1 MAASASISEPA
12 DVLSAELSSAVM
24 SGGSSPI
31 APLASGADGGEGN
44 ISGDISGNI
53 SGDISGNISD
63 GGEGSSSSTAE
74 LPVSLLRAAVGL
86 AKVALAR
93 NECALCIRRLEG
105 LPATEPAVL
114 QMRGEAHAALG
125 ELEKA
130 RAELTQAA
138 SLWWR
143 ANDGLHEQ
151 ATLVELERVRRRLDA
166 QHVDAGRLIVFHAAP
181 LVEHVEVAPTDAAR
195 CADGA
200 EAVED
205 AAEGGNRGQGA
216 TSTTKLHPI
225 AFSKRLGLRAWRQLR
240 SSLTE
245 LKREIKVS
253 LETATVENL
262 VGALQQSGR
271 PILHF
276 LPTRDYEHGVT
287 MESYD
292 GELKPLP
299 LAQLHELVERA
310 APRRPSLVFL
320 CARQSTEAG
329 RVFLQAGVPAV
340 VCLRAFLPE
349 ADVAAFVGAF
359 YAALLGGKESTTPA
373 AAFAAAKAT
382 LGSRFRVG
390 SMDGF
395 ALLTKETT
403 EGAVG
408 SESAEE
414 ASSASS
420 ASLIKA
426 PPPGELRDFSP
437 KLCPSNLPFSS
448 AMDSYEPT
456 GWDEGEMSRP
466 TETPSRVYTSGG
478 AAWSVLPDTA
488 LPDPADE
495 RTELLAHGSAFVGRH
510 LEMHALIR
518 SCLHNQLTAVYG
530 PKGAGKSALVLEA
543 ARYLRQRNR
552 FPHGIF
558 CCSLEGLRNMKAVRT
573 RLGSTLNIPARSV
586 QELCDMMARYRSCL
600 LILDRCEDAI
610 RKKMPQFE
618 WLLTQLLQSSVK
630 VLISSQTPLDASHEA
645 VSRSMRAISLPR
657 MNTRDAA
664 LLLLETCE
672 RNLTAEEVGATDDE
686 TILSTLRKHPLIRK
700 IGGMPA
706 AVRWAAR
713 RLADVD
719 VAELNHELNDLSPS
733 ELAALT
739 SDGHGTLELSGALS
753 GLAPERAPST
763 GALSG
768 TRVRRRPTSC
778 GFVSAAG
785 SASSVGALGGVA
797 GFASGA
803 SLSASMP
810 AVLPSSCSEALY
822 GSGRGG
828 SLGDSGGRGDSLG
841 NSSGG
846 LFCPG
851 GPGGGASDGG
861 RSHTLSSSLSADP
874 EAHSRLPKGSMH
886 APPASPLTGPHSYQH
901 AQPRSQALPLGG
913 PVCQPMHPYGP
924 ASYSSSSAAAASTL
938 GASSPHLHTHNGL
951 AGRSLAEGASGH
963 AADARRA
970 DSLPH
975 SHSYSFASVVRTP
988 KVSSWDARHD
998 VLPEVSSWDARHDAP
1013 PEVSSWDARHDAP
1026 TYTQFPRTAS
1036 APSELS
1042 LAYGGPSERHS
1053 SAHGPSELLGSSE
1066 HVRAS
1071 MRDMRAALFAAA
1083 ADGGGMPGVMQEMRA
1098 LAAQLNHL
1106 AGGAAA
1112 DGSGGGN
1119 SRGGPGITRANSQR
1133 RASGGGGRELRAD
1146 RRTRSWDSRLDS
1158 RQALEAALL
1167 DGHNDGSY

>member
-1 MAASASISEPA
+1 
-12 DVLSAELSSAVM
+12 
-24 SGGSSPI
+24 
-31 APLASGADGGEGN
+31 
-44 ISGDISGNI
+44 
-53 SGDISGNISD
+53 
-63 GGEGSSSSTAE
+63 
-74 LPVSLLRAAVGL
+74 
-86 AKVALAR
+86 
-93 NECALCIRRLEG
+93 
-105 LPATEPAVL
+105 
-114 QMRGEAHAALG
+114 MRGEAHAALG
-125 ELEKA
+125 ELETA

-151 ATLVELERVRRRLDA
+151 ATRFELERVRRRLDA

-181 LVEHVEVAPTDAAR
+181 LVEHVEVAPPDTAR
-195 CADGA
+195 RADGA
-200 EAVED
+200 EA
-205 AAEGGNRGQGA
+205 AEEGAESGNRVQGA

-240 SSLTE
+240 GSLAS

-253 LETATVENL
+253 LVTATVENL

-292 GELKPLP
+292 GEFKPLP

-320 CARQSTEAG
+320 CARQSTEVG

-395 ALLTKETT
+395 ALLTKETA

-408 SESAEE
+408 VESAEAS

-420 ASLIKA
+420 ASSAPLIKT
-426 PPPGELRDFSP
+426 PPLGELRDFSP

-456 GWDEGEMSRP
+456 EWDEGEMPRP
-466 TETPSRVYTSGG
+466 AETPSRVYTSGG
-478 AAWSVLPDTA
+478 AVWSVLPDTA
-488 LPDPADE
+488 LPDPSDE

-586 QELCDMMARYRSCL
+586 QELCDLMARYRSCL

-610 RKKMPQFE
+610 RKKMPQFV

-630 VLISSQTPLDASHEA
+630 VLISSQTPLDASLNTF
-645 VSRSMRAISLPR
+645 SCSMCAIPLPR

-664 LLLLETCE
+664 LLLLESCE
-672 RNLTAEEVGATDDE
+672 RNLSAEEVGAADDE

-700 IGGMPA
+700 IGGH
-706 AVRWAAR
+706 AR
-713 RLADVD
+713 
-719 VAELNHELNDLSPS
+719 
-733 ELAALT
+733 
-739 SDGHGTLELSGALS
+739 G
-753 GLAPERAPST
+753 
-763 GALSG
+763 
-768 TRVRRRPTSC
+768 
-778 GFVSAAG
+778 
-785 SASSVGALGGVA
+785 GALGG
-797 GFASGA
+797 
-803 SLSASMP
+803 
-810 AVLPSSCSEALY
+810 
-822 GSGRGG
+822 
-828 SLGDSGGRGDSLG
+828 
-841 NSSGG
+841 
-846 LFCPG
+846 
-851 GPGGGASDGG
+851 
-861 RSHTLSSSLSADP
+861 
-874 EAHSRLPKGSMH
+874 
-886 APPASPLTGPHSYQH
+886 AP
-901 AQPRSQALPLGG
+901 
-913 PVCQPMHPYGP
+913 
-924 ASYSSSSAAAASTL
+924 
-938 GASSPHLHTHNGL
+938 
-951 AGRSLAEGASGH
+951 AGRRGCG
-963 AADARRA
+963 RA
-970 DSLPH
+970 
-975 SHSYSFASVVRTP
+975 
-988 KVSSWDARHD
+988 
-998 VLPEVSSWDARHDAP
+998 
-1013 PEVSSWDARHDAP
+1013 
-1026 TYTQFPRTAS
+1026 
-1036 APSELS
+1036 
-1042 LAYGGPSERHS
+1042 
-1053 SAHGPSELLGSSE
+1053 
-1066 HVRAS
+1066 
-1071 MRDMRAALFAAA
+1071 
-1083 ADGGGMPGVMQEMRA
+1083 
-1098 LAAQLNHL
+1098 
-1106 AGGAAA
+1106 
-1112 DGSGGGN
+1112 
-1119 SRGGPGITRANSQR
+1119 
-1133 RASGGGGRELRAD
+1133 
-1146 RRTRSWDSRLDS
+1146 
-1158 RQALEAALL
+1158 
-1167 DGHNDGSY
+1167 